1 MKERWDAIPDNTDI
15 LVTHG
20 PPFGFLD
27 IPGHGVPHNVGC
39 EWLRLR
45 IDELRPKIHVFGHI
59 HGSAGYYFNGHTH
72 FINAS
77 VLNER
82 YIYANKPLTFE
93 WDNITNEIQWL

>member
-1 MKERWDAIPDNTDI
+1 M
-15 LVTHG
+15 
-20 PPFGFLD
+20 
-27 IPGHGVPHNVGC
+27 NVGC
-39 EWLRLR
+39 GMLRYR

-59 HGSAGYYFNGHTH
+59 HGSAGYYFSGHTH

-82 YIYANKPLTFE
+82 YVYENKPLTFE